1 MGIQG
6 ELRQQARYLRDLTRC
21 IGLRGALEWRLRQ
34 QFRSRGE
41 ESLVRMQPGCLRHE
55 VALRVGTSDAMT
67 YRQVLVAQEYGVLA
81 DLDPEVIVDCGAN
94 VGYTSAFLLEMF
106 PRARLVAIE
115 PSPGNAAL
123 CRRNLA
129 SYGDRVRLIEAG
141 VWSRSCRL
149 VVEARRGDEWGVKVR
164 EAGPGEAGDVD
175 AVCLADLG
183 LPRIDLLKVDIE
195 GSEAVIFRDGVEAWL
210 PKVGAL
216 AIELHGPDCEAA
228 FEAALAGYHQRR
240 QLSGELVILRD
251 LRPAP
256 ARAPEFGQAG
266 RGSAASG
273 ERAGAISD
281 QVESADRISCS
292 GK

>member
-1 MGIQG
+1 MDMLG
-6 ELRQQARYLRDLTRC
+6 ELRDQANYLRILTRY
-21 IGLRGALEWRLRQ
+21 IGFRGAVEWRLRQ
-34 QFRSRGE
+34 QFHGVGE
-41 ESLVRMQPGCLRHE
+41 APLVRLQPGCLRRA
-55 VALRVGTSDAMT
+55 VAARVGTSDAMT
-67 YRQVLVAQEYGVLA
+67 YHQVLVERQYGVLA

-94 VGYTSAFLLEMF
+94 AGYTSAFLLEMF
-106 PRARLVAIE
+106 PRARVIAIE

-129 SYGDRVRLIEAG
+129 PYGDRVTLIEAG

-149 VVEARRGDEWGVKVR
+149 VVEARAGNEWGVQVR
-164 EAGPGEAGDVD
+164 EAAPGEAGDVD

-210 PKVGAL
+210 PRVGAL

-251 LRPAP
+251 LRPGP
-256 ARAPEFGQAG
+256 AGAAAVAMGQAG
-266 RGSAASG
+266 
-273 ERAGAISD
+273 
-281 QVESADRISCS
+281 
-292 GK
+292 